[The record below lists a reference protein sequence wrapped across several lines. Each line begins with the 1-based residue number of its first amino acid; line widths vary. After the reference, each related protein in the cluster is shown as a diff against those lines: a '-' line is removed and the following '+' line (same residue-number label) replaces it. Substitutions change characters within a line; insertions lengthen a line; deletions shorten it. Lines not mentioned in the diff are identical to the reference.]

1 MNKVVLIHRVATPDS
16 AGLKPVGVWSIENDR
31 ESHFYGVGDEGYE
44 ARGRKAL
51 FHRPHVA
58 AVEWAL
64 YKAETSPNWELY
76 KGSTR
81 LLLEPDLDQ
90 ILAEAQ
96 ADFAAASLKKQDL
109 FRLKARQA
117 PSRAAP
123 SSPDWG
129 APPRVVAQ
137 SWWIAAELVR
147 RHPESLVYEAH
158 PGGGMYDVLAVAP
171 SRHFS
176 SEAST
181 GEAAVLLNRV
191 GTLQVHAGA
200 AITGIADWASVLIAA
215 KPFEIVR
222 ELESVAG
229 WLPPRATPSATRR
242 SLTYRFIAS
251 ALGMFVNDRHQWDAR
266 CELFDTVDG
275 LEPRG
280 FVDSFPQAHAD
291 LASVPRIGIYGE
303 PHSHYWGL
311 LRDGEAIALV
321 SIDGRLYRRAG
332 ATLDLLVEY
341 QKHHRRLRRMTAALL
356 RDWL

>member
-1 MNKVVLIHRVATPDS
+1 M
-16 AGLKPVGVWSIENDR
+16 GVWSIEDER
-31 ESHFYGVGDEGYE
+31 ESHFYAAGDEKYE

-51 FHRPHVA
+51 FHRPPVS

-64 YKAETSPNWELY
+64 YKAQTSPNWELY
-76 KGSTR
+76 KNSMP
-81 LLLEPDLDQ
+81 LLLESELDQ

-96 ADFAAASLKKQDL
+96 AGFEAVSLKKQGL
-109 FRLKARQA
+109 PGLKARQA
-117 PSRAAP
+117 ASRAAA
-123 SSPDWG
+123 SSSDWG
-129 APPRVVAQ
+129 APPRVIAQ

-176 SEAST
+176 PDTST
-181 GEAAVLLNRV
+181 GATVVMLNRV

-200 AITGIADWASVLIAA
+200 TMTDIAEWAPVLMAA
-215 KPFEIVR
+215 EPFDIVR

-229 WLPPRATPSATRR
+229 WQPPPTTPSATRR
-242 SLTYRFIAS
+242 TLTYRFIAS
-251 ALGMFVNDRHQWDAR
+251 ALGMFVNDRHKWDAR

-280 FVDSFPQAHAD
+280 FVDSFPQAQAD
-291 LASVPRIGIYGE
+291 LASVPRLGIYGE
-303 PHSHYWGL
+303 PLSHYWGL
-311 LRDGEAIALV
+311 LRNGEAIALV

-332 ATLDLLVEY
+332 ATLDLRVEY
-341 QKHHRRLRRMTAALL
+341 QKHHRRLRRMTAAVL